1 VLERTAEPVELGDD
15 QLVTGAVGGQE
26 GLVQFG
32 AAREL
37 ARRLVDEDLLAAGGG
52 ERVVLR
58 FGVLVAC

>member
-1 VLERTAEPVELGDD
+1 MLERPAERVELGDD
-15 QLVTGAVGGQE
+15 QLVTEAVGGHE
-26 GLVQFG
+26 GLVQLG